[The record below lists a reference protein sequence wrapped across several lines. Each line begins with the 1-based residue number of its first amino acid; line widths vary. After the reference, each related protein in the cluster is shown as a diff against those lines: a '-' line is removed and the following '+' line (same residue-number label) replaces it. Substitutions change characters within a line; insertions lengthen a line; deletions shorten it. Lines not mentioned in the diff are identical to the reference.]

1 MRGSLGW
8 QAGEVFKELKAFG
21 QSKFEFKQEFY
32 KKSEDKSMQNYGKE
46 AGIYSYKTYDKYSA
60 IATDLL
66 HFAKDNF
73 GVKDI
78 LKLDNHAV
86 NAYLQSKLDKGLS
99 RKTLSG
105 YAGAVAKLE
114 TAINKYCVSHN
125 LNQTYKFDTVQFRE
139 QVKELSYHH
148 INRAYQDPEG
158 IINALPGKYQ
168 LAAKLQFEGGMR
180 VGEVGKLKAENL
192 IEGNTISVRGKGGKE
207 LIYTVPVETYKT
219 LSQTLSNG
227 GYFFTRSEGNRYR
240 EALNKASKETGQIY
254 QGSHGF
260 RYNAAQDNILEKLES
275 GASLEE
281 AKKDTSE
288 MLGHNRLSITDHY
301 TKF

>member
-8 QAGEVFKELKAFG
+8 QVSQIFKELKAFG
-21 QSKFEFKQEFY
+21 QSKFEFKKEFY

-60 IATDLL
+60 IAKDLL
-66 HFAKDNF
+66 HFARDNF

-78 LKLDNHAV
+78 LKLDNHTV
-86 NAYLQSKLDKGLS
+86 KAYLQSKLGNGLS

-114 TAINKYCVSHN
+114 TAINKYCASRN
-125 LNQTYKFDTVQFRE
+125 LNQTYKFDTASFRE
-139 QVKELSYHH
+139 QTNKLSYHH
-148 INRAYQDPEG
+148 LNRAYQNPEA
-158 IINALPGKYQ
+158 IINALPDKYK
-168 LAAKLQFEGGMR
+168 LAAKLQYEGGMR

-192 IEGNTISVRGKGGKE
+192 KVGNAISVRGKGGKS
-207 LIYTVPVETYKT
+207 LTYNVSAETFKA

-240 EALNKASKETGQIY
+240 EALKKASIETGQVY

-260 RYNAAQDNILEKLES
+260 RYNAAQDNMLEKLKS
-275 GASLEE
+275 GASLNE
-281 AKKDTSE
+281 AKQDTSE
-288 MLGHNRLSITDHY
+288 MLGHNRLSITEHY